1 MSIKNKLLILINI
14 IVVFNCFGQEF
25 LSTLNTK
32 TNFSNL
38 SSLPLIEKYG
48 QVSALKLVYDLKTRK
63 IYYIN
68 SKYYK
73 YHFEFCNSNLQD
85 ESDLESFNK
94 INYSKSNKRRYLL
107 ANLNYYR
114 NLNKFALE
122 ISAADLIKEEDV
134 LFLLQ
139 TVSKTS
145 FIKELYFYQNTS
157 RFLNLSDEF
166 KNKFPLLSSSHIYKN
181 SNYQVISKSIAHGT
195 LRIINDYDRNLK
207 ISPTDIIV
215 IDKLPRILPNVSG
228 VIINEFQ
235 TPLSHL
241 SLLGQNRKIPIC
253 AHKLAF
259 KDSLLIRLNNKN
271 VRFEVLRDTFRIEL
285 SHNLKFEKE
294 ERKKIKLKSN
304 LKTDYLVDIKDL
316 NSKSFKFSGHKANNM
331 GRLFKISK
339 KSNFKVPEG
348 AFVIPFFFYD
358 KHVKKNSINNLIL
371 SLHNSKPNGTELKS
385 QLKNIRRAIK
395 LEPINKTLLNEINKK
410 VQNNGGWIRMRFRS
424 STNAEDIKGF
434 SGAGLYSSKTGILF
448 NDNKSFEKAIKKV
461 WASLWSYEA
470 YLEREYFDINQKD
483 VLMGVLVH
491 RSFPKEEVNGVA
503 ITKNIYRKNSHGF
516 IVNAQVGETSV
527 VKPEQGIICDQFI
540 CYPNSVNNL
549 YKGKTIVDII
559 TQSNINDN
567 GKLVMSDK
575 EILNL
580 ANQLESIKKYFYR
593 HSYSSK
599 SYTNFGLDVEF
610 KLDNKNRDLYI
621 KQVRLFND

>member
-1 MSIKNKLLILINI
+1 
-14 IVVFNCFGQEF
+14 
-25 LSTLNTK
+25 
-32 TNFSNL
+32 
-38 SSLPLIEKYG
+38 
-48 QVSALKLVYDLKTRK
+48 
-63 IYYIN
+63 
-68 SKYYK
+68 
-73 YHFEFCNSNLQD
+73 
-85 ESDLESFNK
+85 
-94 INYSKSNKRRYLL
+94 
-107 ANLNYYR
+107 
-114 NLNKFALE
+114 
-122 ISAADLIKEEDV
+122 
-134 LFLLQ
+134 
-139 TVSKTS
+139 
-145 FIKELYFYQNTS
+145 
-157 RFLNLSDEF
+157 
-166 KNKFPLLSSSHIYKN
+166 
-181 SNYQVISKSIAHGT
+181 
-195 LRIINDYDRNLK
+195 
-207 ISPTDIIV
+207 
-215 IDKLPRILPNVSG
+215 
-228 VIINEFQ
+228 
-235 TPLSHL
+235 LSHL

-253 AHKLAF
+253 AYKLAF

-285 SHNLKFEKE
+285 THNLKFKKE
-294 ERKKIKLKSN
+294 ELKKIKLKSN
-304 LKTDYLVDIKDL
+304 LKIDSLVDIKDL
-316 NSKSFKFSGHKANNM
+316 NRKSFKFAGHKANNM

-348 AFVIPFFFYD
+348 
-358 KHVKKNSINNLIL
+358 
-371 SLHNSKPNGTELKS
+371 
-385 QLKNIRRAIK
+385 
-395 LEPINKTLLNEINKK
+395 K

-491 RSFPKEEVNGVA
+491 RSFPNEEVNGVA

-575 EILNL
+575 EILSL

-621 KQVRLFND
+621 KQVRWFND